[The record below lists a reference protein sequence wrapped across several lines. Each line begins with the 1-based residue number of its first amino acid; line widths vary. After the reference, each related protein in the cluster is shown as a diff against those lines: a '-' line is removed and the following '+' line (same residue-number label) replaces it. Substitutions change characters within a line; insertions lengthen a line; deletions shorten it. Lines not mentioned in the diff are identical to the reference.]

1 MSNMYEEEK
10 QEVQLEVEEEGQEV
24 FIEPE
29 TDSKPEVKTATE
41 ETVEET
47 VEEEKPE
54 EQTQEEE
61 LETYSKGVQKRIK
74 QLNDRYRN
82 EQLQR
87 EEAVRVAEQLIQEN
101 QKLKTRVSNLD
112 SGYLTEQGARVDS
125 QLEAA
130 RRVFKEA
137 YESGDADA
145 ITAGQEALARATAES
160 DRYELAKKK
169 ADERVAVQQ
178 QTQQQQVAPQQQ
190 AAPQQQQ
197 PKPDP
202 KAKDWAEKNEWF
214 GQDEVMTY
222 ATFGI
227 HRKLIEEE
235 GFDPNSDEYY
245 SEINRRLRS
254 EFPNKFQTAK
264 KTGSNQVASAG
275 SSASRNPKQGRKNS
289 VKLSPS
295 QIAIAKK
302 LNVPL
307 EEYAKY
313 VKD

>member
-1 MSNMYEEEK
+1 MSNTY
-10 QEVQLEVEEEGQEV
+10 
-24 FIEPE
+24 
-29 TDSKPEVKTATE
+29 
-41 ETVEET
+41 
-47 VEEEKPE
+47 EEEKPE
-54 EQTQEEE
+54 VETEDEGQEVIIESEESTEEPVEETKAEESTQEEE

-87 EEAVRVAEQLIQEN
+87 EEAVRMAEQLIEEN
-101 QKLKTRVSNLD
+101 KKLKTRVESLD
-112 SGYLTEQGARVDS
+112 SGYLTEYGARTEN

-130 RRVFKEA
+130 RRVFKDA
-137 YESGDADA
+137 YESGDAEA
-145 ITAGQEALARATAES
+145 ITSAQEALARATAEA
-160 DRYELAKKK
+160 DRYEVVKKK
-169 ADERVAVQQ
+169 ADQRVVVQQ
-178 QTQQQQVAPQQQ
+178 QEPQQ
-190 AAPQQQQ
+190 AAPQQPQKQ
-197 PKPDP
+197 SQPDP
-202 KAKDWAEKNEWF
+202 KAKEWAEKNEWF

-235 GFDPNSDEYY
+235 GFDPNSEEYY
-245 SEINRRLRS
+245 SEIDRRLRS
-254 EFPNKFQTAK
+254 EFPNKFQATK
-264 KTGSNQVASAG
+264 KSGSNQVASAV

>member
-1 MSNMYEEEK
+1 MSNTYEEENP
-10 QEVQLEVEEEGQEV
+10 EVQTEDEGQEV
-24 FIEPE
+24 FLEQDDAPEQPEEKVQVSEPE
-29 TDSKPEVKTATE
+29 EASGD
-41 ETVEET
+41 
-47 VEEEKPE
+47 
-54 EQTQEEE
+54 EE
-61 LETYSKGVQKRIK
+61 LDSYSKGVQKRIK

-87 EEAVRVAEQLIQEN
+87 EEAVRMAEQLLEEN
-101 QKLKTRVSNLD
+101 KKLKSRVENLD
-112 SGYLTEQGARVDS
+112 SGYLNEYGARIES

-130 RRVFKEA
+130 RRSFKDA

-145 ITAGQEALARATAES
+145 VTAAQEALARATAES
-160 DRYELAKKK
+160 DRYALAKKK
-169 ADERVAVQQ
+169 AEERVSIQRTQAEQQ
-178 QTQQQQVAPQQQ
+178 PTPQEVQQVA
-190 AAPQQQQ
+190 QQ

-202 KAKDWAEKNEWF
+202 KAQQWAEKNEWF

-245 SEINRRLRS
+245 SEIDRRLRS

-264 KTGSNQVASAG
+264 KSGSNQVASAG